1 MSRRDQNYNNAF
13 IDSEKWSSANA
24 RTSTQS
30 TQSSNKQ
37 TDLNRNAGV
46 ATPAT
51 TGATTENQSDFRVL
65 RCFCGCSTYTL
76 EQIEHF
82 TMMNVAS
89 LIVHTDGK
97 ELFKNF
103 LRIGHRNDKSEAMKL
118 LECHEMCA
126 KFLCNLHLIDD
137 ADQLD
142 DLYALCPSFT
152 WEQRIQDA
160 IDNDKRTQTP
170 HTEIKRILND
180 LKCECVHSIEC
191 HRDYGRFR
199 QELLRKIG
207 KWIFDRILMT
217 HRHSWRTR

>member
-1 MSRRDQNYNNAF
+1 MSRRDQNYNNTF
-13 IDSEKWSSANA
+13 INSEKWSSANA

-30 TQSSNKQ
+30 NPPSSHNKQ
-37 TDLNRNAGV
+37 TDSNRNA
-46 ATPAT
+46 ASAASAA

-82 TMMNVAS
+82 TMMNVAN
-89 LIVHTDGK
+89 LIAHTDGK

-103 LRIGHRNDKSEAMKL
+103 LRIGHRNDKSEAMQM
-118 LECHEMCA
+118 LECHEMCT
-126 KFLCNLHLIDD
+126 KFMCNLHLIDD

-142 DLYALCPSFT
+142 DLFALCPSFI

-160 IDNDKRTQTP
+160 IDSDKRAQAS
-170 HTEIKRILND
+170 HTEIKRVLNE
-180 LKCECVHSIEC
+180 LKYDCVHNIEC

-207 KWIFDRILMT
+207 K
-217 HRHSWRTR
+217 